1 MQPFKVP
8 QLSGS
13 LGGESFGQV
22 PRSACPL
29 EVRAGLMVKGVE
41 GTEEGTDKEE
51 ELEGRCVLVG

>member
-13 LGGESFGQV
+13 LGGEPFGQV
-22 PRSACPL
+22 PRSACAL
-29 EVRAGLMVKGVE
+29 EAELMVKGVE
-41 GTEEGTDKEE
+41 GTEEGTDEEE